1 MKKYNFNAYCKE
13 TLHSLRVTKHW
24 IEKEIQRVRGQDREE

>member
-1 MKKYNFNAYCKE
+1 MKKYNFNAYRKE
-13 TLHSLRVTKHW
+13 SLRSLQSAKHW